1 MARTPTQ
8 DIELYKNMKDIK
20 DYTYLLGAG
29 ASAQKIPVVL
39 GFDKKIRLIQN
50 LVSRRQLFHNSK
62 TQDRLIELLNWY
74 YNEVKSHATIDTLA
88 KKFFLTGDEDNY
100 NKLKHLIEFSFV
112 VWHQSNHHYLRKNNQ
127 SQDEFEFSYDVDPRY
142 DAFFAQIL
150 KKEVGGLQLP
160 DNIKMLSW
168 NYDVQAEYSISKF
181 FKKETLNDLI
191 ETNMVFPQNNYKEIQ
206 DDKFMLI
213 KLNGTFCGEV
223 AEANES
229 YLYEEFNF
237 NDIKSHV
244 LKNSLF
250 DEPVST
256 EKSKIEIL
264 SDKLIDKID
273 SKSKSGILYSWEN
286 NPAANRIRE
295 ISLNAVKN
303 TDALIVIG
311 YSFPNFNR
319 EIDKSLLSKM
329 GGLREV
335 YIQVE
340 NREKFEIIKSKIVSI
355 KPYLEKTI
363 FPVDFVNEFYVPDLN
378 SRKSRMSVSV
388 I

>member
-1 MARTPTQ
+1 
-8 DIELYKNMKDIK
+8 MKDIK

>member
-1 MARTPTQ
+1 LARTPTQ